1 MQIEWLKNAA
11 QEWDAQVGQG
21 RTPHALLVSGSP
33 GVGKRA
39 WVAWIAARRFD
50 LPGHD
55 AVTYPHERPT
65 HADLH
70 WIAPEADKRTI
81 GIDQVR
87 SLVADIVLTSYSGR
101 GKMAVIEPADAMTRS
116 AANSLLKTLEE
127 PAGDALIVLVADR
140 AGDLPATIVSRCQ
153 RRFVRPPEIG
163 AAISWL
169 EAAGGRAD
177 WRALLELVGGGP
189 LLALESQELLEEAR
203 TMSKEWS
210 AIASGSGSPIDTAQ
224 RWARLD
230 NQFVLDWLV
239 RAVRE
244 LIERTSGVTGTGE
257 GAGVPESVLTRI
269 DRRNLFCYLDSV
281 ILLRNQP
288 AGSYNP
294 QLALESLLIEWAT
307 GLCHSRGTARH
318 GEALP
323 SSAATN

>member
-1 MQIEWLKNAA
+1 MR
-11 QEWDAQVGQG
+11 QG
-21 RTPHALLVSGSP
+21 RTPHALLVSGPP

-39 WVAWIAARRFD
+39 WVAWIAAQRFD

-55 AVTYPHERPT
+55 AVTYPLERPT

-140 AGDLPATIVSRCQ
+140 TGDLPATIVSRCQ
-153 RRFVRPPEIG
+153 RRFVRPPDTG

-169 EAAGGRAD
+169 EAAGGGAD

-210 AIASGSGSPIDTAQ
+210 AIASGNASPIDTAQ

-244 LIERTSGVTGTGE
+244 LIERTSGVTGAGE

-281 ILLRNQP
+281 IQLRNQP
-288 AGSYNP
+288 EGSYNP

-307 GLCHSRGTARH
+307 GLSHSRGIARH